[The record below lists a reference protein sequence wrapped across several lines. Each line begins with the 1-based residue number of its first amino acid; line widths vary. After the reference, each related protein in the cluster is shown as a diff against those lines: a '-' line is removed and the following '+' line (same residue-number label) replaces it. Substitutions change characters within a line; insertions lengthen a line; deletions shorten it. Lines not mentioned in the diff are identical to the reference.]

1 MGIAEPSLSR
11 AVADAVAGQ
20 SVAQRDAAGPRLHA
34 DVGLRRREHHHRTLR
49 RHGWWGG
56 YDEDYQTP
64 YIQDM
69 YAFLAGLDIGPRY
82 PDTVQN
88 LQLINVIQPAFE
100 STTRLRLVRRLSAPD
115 YKQDVP

>member
-1 MGIAEPSLSR
+1 M
-11 AVADAVAGQ
+11 VD
-20 SVAQRDAAGPRLHA
+20 
-34 DVGLRRREHHHRTLR
+34 
-49 RHGWWGG
+49 WW
-56 YDEDYQTP
+56 
-64 YIQDM
+64 QDM

-115 YKQDVP
+115 YKQDVPTYIDVSPLAAPRLG

>member
-1 MGIAEPSLSR
+1 M
-11 AVADAVAGQ
+11 VD
-20 SVAQRDAAGPRLHA
+20 
-34 DVGLRRREHHHRTLR
+34 
-49 RHGWWGG
+49 WW
-56 YDEDYQTP
+56 
-64 YIQDM
+64 QDM

-115 YKQDVP
+115 YKQDVPTYIDVSALAAPRLG

>member
-1 MGIAEPSLSR
+1 
-11 AVADAVAGQ
+11 
-20 SVAQRDAAGPRLHA
+20 
-34 DVGLRRREHHHRTLR
+34 
-49 RHGWWGG
+49 
-56 YDEDYQTP
+56 
-64 YIQDM
+64 M

-115 YKQDVP
+115 YKQDVPTYIDGTRQIILWAYGLDDLPSSPAYKKGLAQVSWLP